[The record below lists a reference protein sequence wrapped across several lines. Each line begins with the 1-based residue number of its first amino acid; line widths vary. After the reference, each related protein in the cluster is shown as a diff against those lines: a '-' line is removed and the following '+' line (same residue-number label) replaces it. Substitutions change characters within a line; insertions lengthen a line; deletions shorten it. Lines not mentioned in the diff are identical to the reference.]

1 MSGKTPIRVALM
13 DDDFSALQW
22 NAHLLSRDLRTT
34 VSLEAESPEE
44 LLLKLHR
51 HPAVDIVLLDVEYLP
66 EEPTLQELMGRISAF
81 SPAPAVI
88 CLSQYGGEYPLEKA
102 IQSGARG
109 FLLKNEVRMA
119 ISSAV
124 MLALEADFLIS
135 PGVIPWLN
143 EIRPQATGG
152 VVRMKP
158 WVVHPAFSAQ
168 LKQVFTLKVLYGM
181 SAPLTAQEVF
191 LTPGTVEKYMQYAYQ
206 KLSQRWGDERL
217 LEGIEADELSPEAW
231 AFHLYTLPPA

>member
-1 MSGKTPIRVALM
+1 MSVKFPIHVALM

-22 NAHLLSRDLRTT
+22 NANLLSRDIRTT

-51 HPAVDIVLLDVEYLP
+51 HPEVDIVLLDVEYLP
-66 EEPTLQELMGRISAF
+66 DEPTLQELIGRISAF
-81 SPAPAVI
+81 PSAPAVI
-88 CLSQYGGEYPLEKA
+88 CLSQYGGESPLKKA
-102 IQSGARG
+102 IQAGAQG

-135 PGVIPWLN
+135 PGVIPCLDK
-143 EIRPQATGG
+143 IRPLATGD
-152 VVRMKP
+152 VVRMKS

-168 LKQVFTLKVLYGM
+168 LRQVFTLKVLYGM
-181 SAPLTAQEVF
+181 SASLTAQEVF
-191 LTPGTVEKYMQYAYQ
+191 LTPGTVEKYMQHAYQ
-206 KLSQRWGDERL
+206 KLGQQWGDDRL
-217 LEGIEADELSPEAW
+217 LTGLDLDGFPAEVL
-231 AFHLYTLPPA
+231 AFHLYTLPPK

>member
-1 MSGKTPIRVALM
+1 MSVKFPIHVALM

-22 NAHLLSRDLRTT
+22 NANLLSRDMRTT
-34 VSLEAESPEE
+34 VSFEAESPEE

-51 HPAVDIVLLDVEYLP
+51 HPEVDIVLLDVEYLP
-66 EEPTLQELMGRISAF
+66 DEPTLQELIGRISAF
-81 SPAPAVI
+81 SSTPAVI
-88 CLSQYGGEYPLEKA
+88 CLSQYGGESPLEHA

-124 MLALEADFLIS
+124 MLALEAGFLIS

-143 EIRPQATGG
+143 EIRSQATGD

-191 LTPGTVEKYMQYAYQ
+191 LTPGTVEKYMQHAYQ
-206 KLSQRWGDERL
+206 KLSQHWGDERL
-217 LEGIEADELSPEAW
+217 LEGVETEELSPEAW